1 MSASAVSSLHAARR
15 DWLAVL
21 AKIPRDELERAL
33 DRVLDGA
40 PAPAFDWL
48 RAPEIGLAMVR
59 GRIGGTGDPFNLGEA
74 SVTRAA
80 LRLRGDACDRTNGT
94 NGTTGADGM
103 NGANGANGTT
113 GADGM
118 NGANGANRPH
128 GATVGI
134 AYVLGRDKRRA
145 ELVALA
151 DALLQTP
158 ERHERLRAALI
169 EPFRAR
175 LAQARAARS
184 GEIATTRVE
193 FFTMVRGE

>member
-1 MSASAVSSLHAARR
+1 MHAARR

-48 RAPEIGLAMVR
+48 RTPEIGLAMVR

-80 LRLRGDACDRTNGT
+80 LRLRGDRTNGT
-94 NGTTGADGM
+94 
-103 NGANGANGTT
+103 NGTT

>member
-94 NGTTGADGM
+94 NGT
-103 NGANGANGTT
+103 NGTTGTT

>member
-80 LRLRGDACDRTNGT
+80 LRLRGDRTNGT
-94 NGTTGADGM
+94 NGTTGADGI
-103 NGANGANGTT
+103 
-113 GADGM
+113 

>member
-94 NGTTGADGM
+94 NG
-103 NGANGANGTT
+103 
-113 GADGM
+113 ADGM

>member
-80 LRLRGDACDRTNGT
+80 LRLRGDRT
-94 NGTTGADGM
+94 NGTTG
-103 NGANGANGTT
+103 TT
-113 GADGM
+113 GEDGM

>member
-21 AKIPRDELERAL
+21 AKIPRDELEWAL

-80 LRLRGDACDRTNGT
+80 LRLRGDRTNGT
-94 NGTTGADGM
+94 T
-103 NGANGANGTT
+103 GTT

>member
-1 MSASAVSSLHAARR
+1 MSASAASSLHAARR

-80 LRLRGDACDRTNGT
+80 LRLRGDRTNGT
-94 NGTTGADGM
+94 T
-103 NGANGANGTT
+103 GTT

>member
-80 LRLRGDACDRTNGT
+80 LRLRGDRT
-94 NGTTGADGM
+94 NGTTGTT
-103 NGANGANGTT
+103 GTN

>member
-80 LRLRGDACDRTNGT
+80 LRLRGDACDRTNGATGATGT
-94 NGTTGADGM
+94 NGT
-103 NGANGANGTT
+103 NGTT

>member
-80 LRLRGDACDRTNGT
+80 LRLRGDRTNGT
-94 NGTTGADGM
+94 T
-103 NGANGANGTT
+103 GTT

-128 GATVGI
+128 GVTVGI

-158 ERHERLRAALI
+158 ERHERLRVALI

>member
-80 LRLRGDACDRTNGT
+80 LRLRGDRTNGT
-94 NGTTGADGM
+94 TGTTGADGM
-103 NGANGANGTT
+103 NGAN
-113 GADGM
+113 
-118 NGANGANRPH
+118 RPH
-128 GATVGI
+128 GVTVGI

>member
-48 RAPEIGLAMVR
+48 RTPEIGLAMVR

-80 LRLRGDACDRTNGT
+80 LRLRGDRTNGT
-94 NGTTGADGM
+94 
-103 NGANGANGTT
+103 NGTT

-145 ELVALA
+145 ELIALA

>member
-80 LRLRGDACDRTNGT
+80 LRLRGDRTNGT
-94 NGTTGADGM
+94 NGT
-103 NGANGANGTT
+103 N

>member
-80 LRLRGDACDRTNGT
+80 LRLRGDRT
-94 NGTTGADGM
+94 
-103 NGANGANGTT
+103 NGTT

>member
-80 LRLRGDACDRTNGT
+80 LRLRGDRTNGT
-94 NGTTGADGM
+94 NGTNGADGI
-103 NGANGANGTT
+103 
-113 GADGM
+113 

>member
-1 MSASAVSSLHAARR
+1 MSASAVSSSHAARR

-21 AKIPRDELERAL
+21 AKIPRAELEGAL
-33 DRVLDGA
+33 DRALDGA

-48 RAPEIGLAMVR
+48 RAPETGLAMVR

-74 SVTRAA
+74 TVTRAA
-80 LRLRGDACDRTNGT
+80 LRLRGASGDR
-94 NGTTGADGM
+94 A
-103 NGANGANGTT
+103 NGANGAN
-113 GADGM
+113 
-118 NGANGANRPH
+118 

-158 ERHERLRAALI
+158 ERQARLRAALI

-175 LAQARAARS
+175 LAEARAARS
-184 GEIATTRVE
+184 REVATTRVE
-193 FFTMVRGE
+193 FFTMVRGD

>member
-48 RAPEIGLAMVR
+48 RTPEIGLAMVR

-80 LRLRGDACDRTNGT
+80 LRLRGDRT
-94 NGTTGADGM
+94 NGTTGTT
-103 NGANGANGTT
+103 GTT

>member
-94 NGTTGADGM
+94 
-103 NGANGANGTT
+103 T

-184 GEIATTRVE
+184 GEIAATRVE

>member
-80 LRLRGDACDRTNGT
+80 LRLRGDRTNGT
-94 NGTTGADGM
+94 T
-103 NGANGANGTT
+103 GTT

-175 LAQARAARS
+175 LAQARAVRS